1 MRATAAAGLVPA
13 TGGVPLPKREEEGAA
28 GDPGGQ
34 NITCTPTRT
43 LRPGSGA
50 RGNAVC
56 VRIELAL

>member
-1 MRATAAAGLVPA
+1 MAGVSPA
-13 TGGVPLPKREEEGAA
+13 TSGVPPPEERGGKAPKATQ
-28 GDPGGQ
+28 GGQ